1 MMNLKEC
8 HKNAGL
14 QKVLGL
20 LIGIGFG
27 FCLQKGGVTSYD
39 TIIGQLLLTDFTVV
53 KVIVSAILVG
63 MIGIHIMKSF
73 TLIEFHTFPGS
84 IGSSVIG
91 GFLFGIGFGLLGYCP
106 GTVAGAIGQGQM
118 DALLGGA
125 VGILIGTGLFAHFY
139 PVINEKIL
147 SIGIFP
153 AETIPELFHI
163 PRWIGVVIF
172 ILCLS
177 GVLFILQMLGL

>member
-1 MMNLKEC
+1 MFTKC
-8 HKNAGL
+8 HANERL
-14 QKVLGL
+14 QLILGL

-27 FCLQKGGVTSYD
+27 FFLQKGGVTNYD

-53 KVIVSAILVG
+53 KVMVSAMIVG
-63 MIGIHIMKSF
+63 MIGIHVMKSLN
-73 TLIEFHTFPGS
+73 LIEFHTFKGS

-91 GFLFGIGFGLLGYCP
+91 GLLFGIGFGLLGYCP

-139 PVINEKIL
+139 PGINDKIL
-147 SIGIFP
+147 SIGQFP
-153 AETIPELFHI
+153 VETIPELIHL
-163 PRWIGVVIF
+163 PRWMVGLVFVAG
-172 ILCLS
+172 LS
-177 GVLFILQMLGL
+177 GVLWYLQILGL